1 MPIIGLDLGK
11 NNFRAVEMENNKGKI
26 TLLKYGIY
34 ENPKINIEG
43 DNKEDL
49 VNYANAVREF
59 FSETGFTTQN
69 VVTALPEHQV
79 FMRVIKMPL
88 MNDKDLDNSIRFE
101 AEQYIPMPLKEV
113 NLSHQKID
121 PDLDDK
127 NKINVLLVAAKKSIL
142 EKYVEILRMAHLTP
156 KGMEPEALSVGRI
169 LGDSEE
175 RPSASIIID
184 IGVSS
189 SLIIITYRGYVR
201 FTRSIPFGGDILTRS
216 IQQSLGLDYNQAE
229 EYKKAY
235 GLDPNHA
242 EGKIFNILKP
252 MFDNVVMEVKR
263 SKIFF
268 TSHNPNVNINR
279 VILCGGTALMPGI
292 LFYMATNLDSE
303 VELANPWRN
312 ILISNKYESKKDYLY
327 EHGPIFSTSVGLAMK
342 EV

>member
-11 NNFRAVEMENNKGKI
+11 NNFRAVELENNKGKI
-26 TLLKYGIY
+26 TLLRFGIY

-49 VNYANAVREF
+49 ANYANAVKEF

-69 VVTALPEHQV
+69 VVVALPEHQV
-79 FMRVIKMPL
+79 FMRVIKMP
-88 MNDKDLDNSIRFE
+88 MMSDKDLDNSIRFE

-127 NKINVLLVAAKKSIL
+127 NKINVLIVAAKKSIL
-142 EKYVEILRMAHLTP
+142 EKYVEILKMAHLMP
-156 KGMEPEALSVGRI
+156 KGMEPEALSVGRV

-189 SLIIITYRGYVR
+189 SLIIITYRGFVR
-201 FTRSIPFGGDILTRS
+201 FTRSIPFGGDVLTRS
-216 IQQSLGLDYNQAE
+216 IQQALSLDYNQAE

-252 MFDNVVMEVKR
+252 IFDNVVMEVKR

-268 TSHNPNVNINR
+268 TTHNPNVNINR

-312 ILISNKYESKKDYLY
+312 ILISSKYEAKKDYLY